1 MKKEVFFVISSL
13 GGKGW
18 GGAHRVM
25 CILANYL
32 AEKGYSVSIIV
43 WKDSTV
49 DYPLNALIKVIWLHC
64 EISSEL
70 DMVRPC
76 IMTREILKEHP
87 GAYLYAFMAR
97 MATYACLYTAGLNIK
112 VIASERTDPRTE
124 PHNALFRWIR
134 NQMFGFAYKTV
145 YQTPD
150 ALSYFPQRAQKN
162 GCVIPN
168 PITPGL
174 PKRFEGNRKKELV
187 TFCRI
192 DKQKNLPMMI
202 DAFAKV
208 HSSHPEYILKIYGTG
223 LVEEEI
229 QKYIY
234 KKEASAY
241 IKMEGFSKEIHRH
254 IVDCAGY
261 LSSSDYEGL
270 SNSMLEALAIGLPC
284 VCTDCP
290 IGGAHMMIEN
300 NKNGLLVPVGD
311 ASAMA
316 SAITKIIENPLLSEH
331 LSIEAEKIRN
341 KLDEKKICIQWEK
354 LMYEEEKR

>member
-1 MKKEVFFVISSL
+1 M
-13 GGKGW
+13 
-18 GGAHRVM
+18 M

-32 AEKGYSVSIIV
+32 AEKGYSVTIIV
-43 WKDSTV
+43 WRDSTV
-49 DYPLNALIKVIWLHC
+49 DYPLNGLIKIIWLHC
-64 EISSEL
+64 EINSEL

-76 IMTREILKEHP
+76 IMTRKILEKHP
-87 GAYLYAFMAR
+87 NSYLYAFMAR

-134 NQMFGFAYKTV
+134 NQMFGFAYRTV

-150 ALSYFPQRAQKN
+150 ALNYFPKKAQEN
-162 GCVIPN
+162 GCIIPN
-168 PITPGL
+168 PITSGL
-174 PKRFEGNRKKELV
+174 PKRFEGIRKKEFV

-202 DAFAKV
+202 DAFVKV
-208 HSSHPEYILKIYGTG
+208 HLSYPEYVLRIYGTG
-223 LVEEEI
+223 LIEEEI
-229 QKYIY
+229 KEYIY
-234 KKEASAY
+234 EKKASTY
-241 IKMEGFSKEIHRH
+241 IKMEGFSKEVHKH
-254 IVDCAGY
+254 IVDSAGY

-284 VCTDCP
+284 ICTDCP
-290 IGGAHMMIEN
+290 IGGARMIIKDQE
-300 NKNGLLVPVGD
+300 NGLLVPVGN

-331 LSIEAEKIRN
+331 LSIEAEKV
-341 KLDEKKICIQWEK
+341 KDTLDEEKICEQWEK
-354 LMYEEEKR
+354 LMYEEENR